1 MTGPRDARSVKI
13 GKGDTQGC
21 RLLPIMLNL
30 YSKYITK
37 KVLEGFVEFKIGGQV
52 K

>member
-1 MTGPRDARSVKI
+1 VKI
-13 GKGDTQGC
+13 RKGVTQGC
-21 RLLPIMLNL
+21 CLLAVLLNL